1 MLNEMQT
8 QVRTAGET
16 AKITLVIMRD
26 CHVGHNQE
34 VTVKPEDA
42 GIYRRLAAKRGWLV
56 GERKPKEPTYDNCDN
71 MTIRQTGSGN
81 HRHCDL
87 LNLYIPDNEMFPSC
101 SYHKAIMKFER
112 KFESGRTRLLN
123 TIRKGG
129 RR

>member
-1 MLNEMQT
+1 M
-8 QVRTAGET
+8 
-16 AKITLVIMRD
+16 ITLVLISD
-26 CHVGHNQE
+26 CHANNNVVFENLTEQE
-34 VTVKPEDA
+34 SR
-42 GIYRRLAAKRGWLV
+42 GIRILAKKEGYLV
-56 GERKPKEPTYDNCDN
+56 AERKPKEPTCDNCDN

-87 LNLYIPDNEMFPSC
+87 LNLYIPDNEVFPSC

-123 TIRKGG
+123 TIREGG